1 MLIPATEL
9 NGGISIVVDEQ
20 RDHKVINNLI
30 ILETEHETLVP
41 FLAYLDILLGMC
53 RIFTKCGVWLN
64 AKETTVIT
72 LELNGGVSDSHKCGV
87 VNELSSIMSKLEN
100 KLVNMNITSVFFFD
114 QTSLIEQVN
123 SFTRLFGGFIEVND
137 RVRFCELET
146 MFNIA
151 VGLTAFISN
160 YAGSNLVD

>member
-1 MLIPATEL
+1 MFIPATEL
-9 NGGISIVVDEQ
+9 NGGISRLVVDEQ
-20 RDHKVINNLI
+20 RDNKVINNLI
-30 ILETEHETLVP
+30 FLESEQETHILNGLFT
-41 FLAYLDILLGMC
+41 
-53 RIFTKCGVWLN
+53 TKCGVWLN
-64 AKETTVIT
+64 TKETTVIT
-72 LELNGGVSDSHKCGV
+72 LELNAGVSDTQKCGV

-137 RVRFCELET
+137 RVRFGELET